1 MLHTDSRLHQLDQ
14 QLASLRGQL
23 LNHPIYGLLSDLGNL
38 RQFMEVHVFAV
49 WDFMSL
55 LKSLQRELGGCSVP
69 WVPQEN
75 PESIRLINEISLAE
89 ESDECQHGGFSSHF
103 ELYRQAMLDCEANTS
118 SIDAFV
124 SYLSQGEPLADSL
137 KRCEVDPSVEDF
149 VGHTF
154 EVISSRCLPRIAA
167 SFTMGRE
174 DLLPQL
180 FGQMVQQL
188 NVKTGGSLEAFQ
200 YYLDRHIELD
210 EEHHGPMAQ
219 RLLVTV
225 CGESDEHWA
234 EAEAAAVQALE
245 ARLRLWDAAASR
257 MTKRS

>member
-1 MLHTDSRLHQLDQ
+1 MLDTDTRLQQLDER
-14 QLASLRGQL
+14 LATLRIQL
-23 LNHPIYGLLSDLGNL
+23 LNHPIYGLLSDLSNL
-38 RQFMEVHVFAV
+38 RQFMEFHVFAV

-55 LKSLQRELGGCSVP
+55 LKALQRELGGCCVP
-69 WVPQEN
+69 WIPQEN
-75 PESIRLINEISLAE
+75 SESIRLINEISLAE
-89 ESDECQHGGFSSHF
+89 ESDEGQHGGFSSHF
-103 ELYRQAMLDCEANTS
+103 ELYRQAMLDCGANTS
-118 SIDAFV
+118 SIDAF
-124 SYLSQGEPLADSL
+124 LKFLGQGQSVADSL
-137 KRCEVDPSVEDF
+137 KQCETDASVEDF

-154 EVISSRCLPRIAA
+154 EAISSRRLPAIAA

-188 NVKTGGSLEAFQ
+188 NVKTAGSLEAFQ
-200 YYLDRHIELD
+200 YYLNRHIELD

-234 EAEAAAVQALE
+234 EAETAAVQALE
-245 ARLRLWDAAASR
+245 ARQRLWDAAASR
-257 MTKRS
+257 MTVRS

>member
-1 MLHTDSRLHQLDQ
+1 MLDTDTRLHQLDGR
-14 QLASLRGQL
+14 LATLRIQL

-38 RQFMEVHVFAV
+38 RQFMEFHVFAV

-55 LKSLQRELGGCSVP
+55 LKALQQELGGCYVP
-69 WVPQEN
+69 WIPQEN
-75 PESIRLINEISLAE
+75 SESIRLINEISLAE
-89 ESDECQHGGFSSHF
+89 ESDEGQHGGFSSHF
-103 ELYRQAMLDCEANTS
+103 ELYRQAMLDCGANTS
-118 SIDAFV
+118 SIDAF
-124 SYLSQGEPLADSL
+124 LKFLAQGQPVADSL
-137 KRCEVDPSVEDF
+137 KQCETDAAVEDF

-154 EVISSRCLPRIAA
+154 EVISSRRLPAIAA

-200 YYLDRHIELD
+200 YYLNRHIELD

-225 CGESDEHWA
+225 CGGSDEHWA
-234 EAEAAAVQALE
+234 EAETAAVQALE
-245 ARLRLWDAAASR
+245 ARQRLWDAAASR
-257 MTKRS
+257 MTVRS